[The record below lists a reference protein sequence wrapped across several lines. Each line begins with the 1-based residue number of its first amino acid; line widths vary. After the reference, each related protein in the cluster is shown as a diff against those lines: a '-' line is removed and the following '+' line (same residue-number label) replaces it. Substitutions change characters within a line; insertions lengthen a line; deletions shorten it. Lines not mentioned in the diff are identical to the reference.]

1 MGEEVDVT
9 CPWCGEALSMWVDS
23 DVRGSFVQ
31 DCEVCCRPWLVQVSW
46 EADEFGGRRCH
57 AWVQRS

>member
-1 MGEEVDVT
+1 MGEDVDVT
-9 CPWCGEALSMWVDS
+9 CPWCGEHLSMWVDA
-23 DVRGSFVQ
+23 DARGSFVQ

-46 EADEFGGRRCH
+46 DLDDHGQARCQ